1 MSSYLDQSLAKLEHF
16 EGSVPWMYLDT
27 VGKVTVGVGLMLPD
41 VAAAQHLSFTLDNRP
56 ATPAEI
62 AAEFTRVHALPM
74 GRPAQFYY
82 PASAPQLPQPEID
95 SLLSTVLSGF
105 EADLRTRFPAY
116 ETFPDGVKLALLD
129 MIYNLGPAGLFHG
142 FPHLMADV
150 HSGNWAAA
158 AAGCFRHGP
167 GAARNQWTHDMFL
180 QSVVGTLK
188 AESEGLLK
196 QFAFG
201 LIGLTAA
208 TLERLRRKRT

>member
-82 PASAPQLPQPEID
+82 HASAPQLPQPEID
-95 SLLSTVLSGF
+95 SLLSTV
-105 EADLRTRFPAY
+105 
-116 ETFPDGVKLALLD
+116 
-129 MIYNLGPAGLFHG
+129 
-142 FPHLMADV
+142 PHLMADV